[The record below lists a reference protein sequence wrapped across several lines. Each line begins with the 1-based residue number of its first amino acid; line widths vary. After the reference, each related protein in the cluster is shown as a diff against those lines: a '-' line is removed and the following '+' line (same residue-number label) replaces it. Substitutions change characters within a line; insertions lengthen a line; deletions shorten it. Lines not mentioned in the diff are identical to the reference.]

1 VFLILNLIITDRGH
15 SEQRGCHQTAART
28 FRSHSKANSNILY
41 PLHLLCRRRQVSRN
55 VMPSSH
61 AIDPAKLRAT
71 VSALTDRR
79 AQRDYVGFCGLARTS
94 RLAASDL
101 ARVVRQY
108 GRSLTPLPA
117 TAFQAV
123 DVVPVSGSDPQR
135 WSVVIPLWTR
145 EEGRSDLS
153 LEIIVEDSP
162 AQRYP
167 VEVDDLHVL

>member
-1 VFLILNLIITDRGH
+1 MFLILNLIITDRGH

-79 AQRDYVGFCGLARTS
+79 AQRDY
-94 RLAASDL
+94 
-101 ARVVRQY
+101 
-108 GRSLTPLPA
+108 A